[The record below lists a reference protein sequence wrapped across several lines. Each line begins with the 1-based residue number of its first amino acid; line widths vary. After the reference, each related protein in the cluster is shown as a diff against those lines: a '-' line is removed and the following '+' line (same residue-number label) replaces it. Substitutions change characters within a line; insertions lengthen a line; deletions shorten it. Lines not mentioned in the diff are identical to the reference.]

1 MNEEAVII
9 HTDGG
14 ARGNP
19 GPAACAF
26 IAEVEGKIIKQDSSF
41 LGNSTNNYAEYQG
54 AILALKW
61 LRDSYKEL
69 PISNAIFYL
78 DSELV
83 VRQLNGIYKI
93 KDKKLIK
100 LSLQINELLKEIDLK
115 IYYKSIPR
123 TKNKIADLLV
133 NEELD
138 KN

>member
-19 GPAACAF
+19 GPATCAF

-61 LRDSYKEL
+61 LRDNYKEL

-115 IYYKSIPR
+115 IYFKSIPR

-133 NEELD
+133 NKELN
-138 KN
+138 K